1 MKKRKENNKKS
12 VVITLAAL
20 CLLGALSI
28 GGTMAY
34 LTDTDTKTNTFTY
47 GKVDIELNEDHWDEA
62 NAKNMVANQTVTKD
76 PQIKNIESN
85 DAIVFLKVSVPMKK
99 VVTAADD
106 GTKQP
111 EAVKELF
118 LTSADGTTAFNEGA
132 FDTANWELISTEYFS
147 AGASIGASKTDAA
160 DKVERVYGYKTKL
173 AKNTTTSELFKA
185 VKAINVI
192 EGQVDAGVN
201 QDIVVS
207 AYAIQAD
214 NIASIDTTTLNNAT
228 LKQVYDVYVNQHK
241 A

>member
-1 MKKRKENNKKS
+1 MKKRKENKKS
-12 VVITLAAL
+12 VAITLAAL
-20 CLLGALSI
+20 CLLGVLSV

-34 LTDTDTKTNTFTY
+34 LTDNDTKTNTFTY
-47 GKVDIELNEDHWDEA
+47 GKVDIELEEPSWNETK
-62 NAKNMVANQTVTKD
+62 AKDLVANQVVAKD
-76 PQIKNIESN
+76 PKIKNVESN
-85 DAIVFLKVSVPMKK
+85 DAIVFLKVSVPLKK
-99 VVTAADD
+99 VETAADD
-106 GTKQP
+106 GTKQAA
-111 EAVKELF
+111 AVKELF

-132 FDTANWELISTEYFS
+132 FDNTNWDLISTEYFS

-207 AYAIQAD
+207 AYGIQAN
-214 NIASIDTTTLNNAT
+214 NIASINTDTLDNAT

>member
-1 MKKRKENNKKS
+1 MKKRKENKKS
-12 VVITLAAL
+12 VAITLAAL
-20 CLLGALSI
+20 CLLGVLSV

-34 LTDTDTKTNTFTY
+34 LTDNDTKTNTFTY
-47 GKVDIELNEDHWDEA
+47 GKVDIELEEPSWNETK
-62 NAKNMVANQTVTKD
+62 AKDLVANQVVAKD
-76 PQIKNIESN
+76 PKIKNVESN
-85 DAIVFLKVSVPMKK
+85 DAIVFLKVSVPLKK
-99 VVTAADD
+99 VETAADD
-106 GTKQP
+106 GTKQ
-111 EAVKELF
+111 EAAVKELF

-132 FDTANWELISTEYFS
+132 VNTANWELISTEYFS

>member
-1 MKKRKENNKKS
+1 MKKRKENKKS
-12 VVITLAAL
+12 VAITLAAL
-20 CLLGALSI
+20 CLLGVLSV

-147 AGASIGASKTDAA
+147 GTTSDGATKKDTCT
-160 DKVERVYGYKTKL
+160 KVERVYGYKTKL